1 MPGRKPPRAYETRAR
16 SHGRSSRPT
25 EETPLMQLA
34 ILHGPNLNRLGE
46 RRPGKYGVA
55 TLDDITAAGDA
66 TAAGRD
72 VPALHFQPNREG
84 ALTEWIHDRYA
95 SIDGY
100 VVNPAG
106 LASYGYAWLDALR
119 DTDRPFAVVH
129 ISQWHAW
136 DGRDRT
142 DIFARDATVYVA
154 GAGWRG
160 YSLSLDALV
169 HHLRHRP

>member
-1 MPGRKPPRAYETRAR
+1 
-16 SHGRSSRPT
+16 
-25 EETPLMQLA
+25 MQLA
-34 ILHGPNLNRLGE
+34 ILHGPNLNRLGD
-46 RRPGKYGVA
+46 RRPDKYGVA
-55 TLDDITAAGDA
+55 TLDDITEDVNA
-66 TAAGRD
+66 TATRLD
-72 VPALHFQPNREG
+72 VTALHFQSNYEG
-84 ALTEWIHDRYA
+84 ALTEWIHDRQA
-95 SIDGY
+95 AIDGY

-142 DIFARDATVYVA
+142 DIFAGDATVYLT

-160 YSLSLDALV
+160 YSLALEALV
-169 HHLRHRP
+169 HHLRDRP

>member
-1 MPGRKPPRAYETRAR
+1 
-16 SHGRSSRPT
+16 
-25 EETPLMQLA
+25 MQLA

-46 RRPGKYGVA
+46 RRPDKYGVA
-55 TLDDITAAGDA
+55 TLDDITADVDA
-66 TAAGRD
+66 TAARLD
-72 VPALHFQPNREG
+72 VTTLHFQSNYEG
-84 ALTEWIHDRYA
+84 ALTEWIHDRQA
-95 SIDGY
+95 AIDGY

-106 LASYGYAWLDALR
+106 LASYGHAWLDALR

-142 DIFARDATVYVA
+142 DIFAGAATVYLT

-160 YSLSLDALV
+160 YSLALEALV
-169 HHLRHRP
+169 HHLRDRP

>member
-1 MPGRKPPRAYETRAR
+1 
-16 SHGRSSRPT
+16 
-25 EETPLMQLA
+25 MQLA

-46 RRPGKYGVA
+46 RRPDKYGVA
-55 TLDDITAAGDA
+55 TLDEITADLDA
-66 TAAGRD
+66 TAVRLD
-72 VPALHFQPNREG
+72 VTALHFQSNYEG

-119 DTDRPFAVVH
+119 DTGCPFAVVH

-142 DIFARDATVYVA
+142 DIFARDATVYLA

-160 YSLSLDALV
+160 YSLALEALV
-169 HHLRHRP
+169 HHVRDRR

>member
-1 MPGRKPPRAYETRAR
+1 
-16 SHGRSSRPT
+16 
-25 EETPLMQLA
+25 MQLA

-55 TLDDITAAGDA
+55 TLEDITTDVDA
-66 TAAGRD
+66 TAARLD
-72 VPALHFQPNREG
+72 VTALHFQSNYEG
-84 ALTEWIHDRYA
+84 ALTGWIHDRQTD
-95 SIDGY
+95 IDGY

-142 DIFARDATVYVA
+142 DIFAGAATVYLT

-160 YSLSLDALV
+160 YSLALEALV
-169 HHLRHRP
+169 HHVRDRP

>member
-1 MPGRKPPRAYETRAR
+1 
-16 SHGRSSRPT
+16 
-25 EETPLMQLA
+25 MQLA
-34 ILHGPNLNRLGE
+34 ILHGPNLNRLGD
-46 RRPGKYGVA
+46 RRPDKYGVA
-55 TLDDITAAGDA
+55 TLDDITADVDA
-66 TAAGRD
+66 TAVRLD
-72 VPALHFQPNREG
+72 VTALHFQSNYEG
-84 ALTEWIHDRYA
+84 ALTEWIHDRQA

-142 DIFARDATVYVA
+142 DIFAADATVYLA

-160 YSLSLDALV
+160 YALALEALV
-169 HHLRHRP
+169 HHVRDHP